1 MERPVLFLTRLYDR
15 LQAAFESP
23 RHRRILSMG
32 LVTAFVGALAQK
44 HRPLSDDA
52 KDRERFVAAKKVI
65 ALALIATLVVLAVRS
80 GWGLVTE
87 LRPTSFFEAFYTVLI
102 FADVLVVLISIRYS
116 TNYHAVFRNSGL
128 AVATVLLRL
137 ALASPP
143 PWTSGLGVA
152 AIVFAIALTTAYE
165 RFMPVLTRAGGE
177 GPA

>member
-1 MERPVLFLTRLYDR
+1 MGPV
-15 LQAAFESP
+15 AAFV
-23 RHRRILSMG
+23 R
-32 LVTAFVGALAQK
+32 ALAQK

-52 KDRERFVAAKKVI
+52 QDRERFIAAKKVV

-87 LRPTSFFEAFYTVLI
+87 LHPTSLFEAFYTVLS
-102 FADVLVVLISIRYS
+102 FADVLVVLISIRSS
-116 TNYHAVFRNSGL
+116 TSYHAVFRNAGL

-137 ALASPP
+137 ALASPA

-152 AIVFAIALTTAYE
+152 ATVFAIALTTAYE
-165 RFMPVLTRAGGE
+165 RFMPVLKRAGSE